1 MRDTSMAHHCDM
13 AQATQQSASADRYGD
28 VALGVECAW
37 PQSSG
42 APAAVQGFS
51 SSPSSPNGNSGV
63 GVAFSLATA
72 LLLGTALVAG
82 AAPYAP
88 EEYDFTELSS
98 LHGPALGVIESV
110 RAIPLRADPGGLANV
125 LEHAVNPES
134 GEELIV
140 RLDDGRAVTIVLEG
154 AQRFQPGE
162 RVRLVGG
169 RVLRT

>member
-1 MRDTSMAHHCDM
+1 MAQHCDM
-13 AQATQQSASADRYGD
+13 VQATRQPANADRYGD

-42 APAAVQGFS
+42 DPAAVQGFS
-51 SSPSSPNGNSGV
+51 SSPSSPKGNSRV
-63 GVAFSLATA
+63 GVAFSLAAA

-88 EEYDFTELSS
+88 EEYDFTGLSS

-110 RAIPLRADPGGLANV
+110 RVIPLRADPGGLASV
-125 LEHAVNPES
+125 LEHAINPET
-134 GEELIV
+134 GEELTV
-140 RLDDGRAVTIVLEG
+140 RLDDGRAVTIVLEA